1 MKKFFLLLFIK
12 LFLLSSCGYEIV
24 NNVYDYQFEIKKIQ
38 FSGDQNINNKLEKHF
53 SRFEEKD
60 NATRFFDL
68 NISSQLIKKT
78 TSKNSAGEDLSYS
91 IKVLVNVD
99 IIENN
104 ENINKASFEKN
115 INYNTLNSKFE
126 LRQYEK
132 VLTNDL
138 VEQIILDINMFL
150 GSVK

>member
-24 NNVYDYQFEIKKIQ
+24 NNVYDYQFEIKDTQ

-53 SRFEEKD
+53 SRFKEKN
-60 NATRFFDL
+60 NATRFFDIKI
-68 NISSQLIKKT
+68 NSQLIKKT
-78 TSKNSAGEDLSYS
+78 TSKNSAGEDISYS
-91 IKVLVNVD
+91 IKILVD
-99 IIENN
+99 IEITENN
-104 ENINKASFEKN
+104 KKINTASFEKN
-115 INYNTLNSKFE
+115 INYNSLNSKFE

-138 VEQIILDINMFL
+138 VEQIILDLNMYL
-150 GSVK
+150 VSIK